1 LWHNSTAQKE
11 IHHRGELRIPLNIG
25 KFPPDLLE
33 RLLTKAEINDP
44 RVIMGPKVGE
54 DAAIIDMGER
64 LLVAKSDPITFATG
78 LIGWYAVQVNA
89 NDVACTGGTPKWF
102 LSTLLV
108 PGSFSEAQA
117 EAIFDQIVQACH
129 ALNITLIGG
138 HSEVTYG
145 IDRPIILGSMLG
157 EVERDRLVQT
167 RGAQEGDSIV
177 LTKGIAIEG
186 TALLARDCAYALK
199 QAGVNQ
205 EIISQ
210 ATTFLTRPGISVVKD
225 AAITCNTVQ
234 VHSLHDPTEGGLITG
249 LREVARASRLG
260 LAVEEG
266 SIPVLPECQAI
277 CQALGLDPLGLL
289 ASGALLI
296 TLPSRDVPALLAALE
311 EEGIS
316 GWEIGQMI
324 APEEGLLMIGY
335 EGEVPLPEF
344 ARDELARYFS
354 S

>member
-1 LWHNSTAQKE
+1 
-11 IHHRGELRIPLNIG
+11 LNIG
-25 KFPPDLLE
+25 KFPPNLLE
-33 RLLTKAEINDP
+33 RLLTKAEISDP
-44 RVIMGPKVGE
+44 RVIIGPKVGE

-64 LLVAKSDPITFATG
+64 LLVAKSDPITFATE

-102 LSTLLV
+102 LATLLV
-108 PGSFSEAQA
+108 PEGFSEAQA
-117 EAIFDQIVQACH
+117 EAVFDQVLEACS
-129 ALNITLIGG
+129 ALNIALIGG
-138 HSEVTYG
+138 HSEVAYG
-145 IDRPIILGSMLG
+145 INRPIILGSMLG
-157 EVERDRLVQT
+157 EVERDRLVYT
-167 RGAQEGDSIV
+167 GGAQEGDSIV

-186 TALLARDCAYALK
+186 TALLARDCAEVLR
-199 QAGVNQ
+199 QSGVDQ
-205 EIISQ
+205 KIIDR
-210 ATTFLTRPGISVVKD
+210 ATTFLTIPGISVIRD
-225 AAITCNTVQ
+225 AGVACKSVQ
-234 VHSLHDPTEGGLITG
+234 VHSLHDPSEGGLMTG
-249 LREVARASRLG
+249 LREVARASGLG

-296 TLPSRDVPALLAALE
+296 TLPSRDVPALLVALE
-311 EEGIS
+311 QEGIS

-344 ARDELARYFS
+344 PRDELARYFS
-354 S
+354 SK

>member
-1 LWHNSTAQKE
+1 
-11 IHHRGELRIPLNIG
+11 LNIG
-25 KFPPDLLE
+25 KFPPTLLE
-33 RLLTKAEINDP
+33 RLLAKAAINDP

-64 LLVAKSDPITFATG
+64 LLVAKSDPITFATD

-89 NDVACTGGTPKWF
+89 NDVACAGGTPKWF
-102 LSTLLV
+102 LATLLV
-108 PGSFSEAQA
+108 PESFLEAQA
-117 EAIFDQIVQACH
+117 EAVFDQVLEACN
-129 ALNITLIGG
+129 ALNIALIGG

-145 IDRPIILGSMLG
+145 INRPIILGSMLG
-157 EVERDRLVQT
+157 EVERDRLVHT
-167 RGAQEGDSIV
+167 GGAQEGDSIV

-186 TALLARDCAYALK
+186 TALLSRDCADALK
-199 QAGVNQ
+199 RAGVDQ
-205 EIISQ
+205 KTIRQ
-210 ATTFLTRPGISVVKD
+210 AATFLSNSGISVVKD
-225 AAITCNTVQ
+225 AGIACNAVR
-234 VHSLHDPTEGGLITG
+234 VHSLHDPTEGGLIIG
-249 LREVARASRLG
+249 LREVARASGLG

-296 TLPSRDVPALLAALE
+296 TLPSGDVPTLLAALE
-311 EEGIS
+311 QGGIS

-324 APEEGLLMIGY
+324 ASEEGFLMIGY

-344 ARDELARYFS
+344 PRDELARYFS
-354 S
+354 AAQSRKTKDE